1 MSSPQTLTHADALA
15 RVLDVVEAVQTDP
28 LRFGVYE
35 NDPVGFCTG
44 PLGIEH
50 LWLKQQEVLAAVA
63 SKPRISVRSGHSVGK
78 TFIAACTAIWWLY
91 ARRGIVVTTAP
102 SKEHVEDVLWREI
115 AERFRH
121 APVRFPGAQTLTEHR
136 IDNTWYAVGITA
148 KNSDSFQGR
157 HHPRLLVIVDEPTGV
172 SEEIHLAIST
182 LTTGVQNAILM
193 IGNPTLNVGTFAD
206 SFKHPDIWHAIKIS
220 CLDHPNVIEGREV
233 IPGAVTREWLAER
246 RRMWGEHHPFWGPRV
261 LGEFP
266 QISVRGVIPL
276 GWLERAQDAAKQQE
290 ALAKAELDRVPRI
303 GGLDVA
309 RYGDN
314 ACVLTIRRGDAVEE
328 IETWAHKS
336 LMETTG
342 MAVRAIRDRELKLL
356 VVDAA
361 GLGAGVADRLLE
373 LHQPILAY
381 NGGHRAFTPS
391 TFGNR
396 RSELWWHLRSRFEQ
410 QRLWLPQATP
420 PLLLRDLLAPEYE
433 IASSGRLRVETKE
446 QLLNRGFPSPDFAD
460 SLVMCFAAEE
470 NPDLVEPV
478 KPGPEQDPWPGQAVE
493 NAGWSDAPFAN
504 LPAGF

>member
-1 MSSPQTLTHADALA
+1 MATLNKTEALSRILA
-15 RVLDVVEAVQTDP
+15 AAETVQTDP
-28 LRFGVYE
+28 LRFGAYRD
-35 NDPVGFCTG
+35 DPVGFCTG
-44 PLGIEH
+44 PLGIDY
-50 LWLKQQEVLAAVA
+50 LWDGQRRVLEATA
-63 SKPRISVRSGHSVGK
+63 KHPRVSVRSGHGVGK
-78 TFIAACTAIWWLY
+78 TFIAACITAWWLY

-102 SKEHVEDVLWREI
+102 TKEHVEDVLWREV
-115 AERFRH
+115 AERFLKS
-121 APVRFPGAQTLTEHR
+121 PIKFPGVQTLTEHR

-148 KNSDSFQGR
+148 KNADAFQGR
-157 HHPRLLVIVDEPTGV
+157 HHPRLLVIVDEAAGV
-172 SEEIHLAIST
+172 AEDIHLAVST
-182 LTTGVQNAILM
+182 LTTGAENTILM
-193 IGNPTLNVGTFAD
+193 IGNPTINVGSFAE
-206 SFKHPDIWHAIKIS
+206 SFKHPDIWHPIKLS
-220 CLDHPNVIEGREV
+220 CLDHPNIIEGREI
-233 IPGAVTREWLAER
+233 IPGAVTRQWLDER
-246 RRMWGEHHPFWGPRV
+246 RRVWGEHHPFWGPRI

-276 GWLERAQDAAKQQE
+276 GWLERAQNEEQQLT
-290 ALAKAELDRVPRI
+290 ALSKAELDRIPRI

-328 IETWAHKS
+328 IETWSHVS

-342 MAVRAIRDRELKLL
+342 RAVRAIRDKELKVL

-373 LHQPILAY
+373 LHQPIIAY

-410 QRLWLPQATP
+410 QRLWLPRHTP
-420 PLLLRDLLAPEYE
+420 VTLLRDLLAPEYE

-446 QLLNRGFPSPDFAD
+446 QLLNRGIPSPDFAD
-460 SLVMCFAAEE
+460 SLVMCFATEE
-470 NPDLVEPV
+470 NPDLIEPV
-478 KPGPEQDPWPGQAVE
+478 LPGPHQDPWPGQASE
-493 NAGWSDAPFAN
+493 NAGLTDSPFAN